1 MVKRYIGGLISA
13 TPPVVTFSKA
23 PGLWNTSEHIRY
35 QKLNTWPK
43 EQTLAK
49 IGTTTYDARS
59 LGVFVHFSDLIT
71 YLANSGTL
79 LSLLPSSGF
88 IKYNIKTGTS
98 TYEQITVSYVKDGSN
113 YTQSAFSLLGQ
124 SLGYTSDTVS
134 ILYFSNDD
142 NDSLVMDADGKG
154 VVTRS
159 QANAITGNWDKFQ
172 GSTELS
178 NNLPA
183 DSTFFYPPSSF
194 TSTNNASLISFPK
207 TSSAVW
213 LNLTAVTYRTN
224 NYSSQAWPSAMTST
238 VNTTTVAANSL
249 YTISDGVNSFIIGR
263 HGTTSAAYCVVDL
276 STGVITAT
284 AMMGI
289 SASAIANNTEED
301 AFGNQLFL
309 VDGRVTFHSNGNFYY
324 GGTRYWREPTI
335 PWTDTTN
342 TNISALTGGSSGQ
355 TGMDLF
361 GSVDTSGWVWFADW
375 GHDNGGFFNV
385 GNDSQLGTRPTN
397 IKLVPNDY
405 TN

>member
-13 TPPVVTFSKA
+13 TPPVVTFNKA

-49 IGTTTYDARS
+49 VGTTTYDARS
-59 LGVFVHFSDLIT
+59 LGVFVHFNDLIT
-71 YLANSGTL
+71 FLSNSGVL
-79 LSLLPSSGF
+79 LSILPSSGF
-88 IKYNIKTGTS
+88 IRYNIKTGTS

-124 SLGYTSDTVS
+124 SLDYTSPTVS

-142 NDSLVMDADGKG
+142 NDALVMDADGKG
-154 VVTRS
+154 VVTRA
-159 QANAITGNWDKFQ
+159 QANTVTGNWDKFQ
-172 GSTELS
+172 GSTEIS

-183 DSTFFYPPSSF
+183 DNTFLYPPTSVTGSSYA
-194 TSTNNASLISFPK
+194 TLVSFPK

-213 LNLTAVTYRTN
+213 INISATTYRTN
-224 NYSSQAWPSAMTST
+224 NYSTQSWPTAMTST
-238 VNTTTVAANSL
+238 VNISTVSANSL

-263 HGTTSAAYCVVDL
+263 HGTTTAAYCVVDL

-289 SASAIANNTEED
+289 TASAMSNNTEED
-301 AFGNQLFL
+301 AFGDQLFL
-309 VDGRVTFHSNGNFYY
+309 VDGRVTFHSNGTFYY

-335 PWTDTTN
+335 AWTNATGM
-342 TNISALTGGSSGQ
+342 SALGGGNAAQ

-375 GHDNGGFFNV
+375 GHDNGGFFGV

>member
-13 TPPVVTFSKA
+13 TPPVVTFDKA

-35 QKLNTWPK
+35 QKLNAWPK

-59 LGVFVHFSDLIT
+59 LGVFVHFNDLIT
-71 YLANSGTL
+71 YLGSTGVL
-79 LSLLPSSGF
+79 LSILPSSGY
-88 IKYNIKTGTS
+88 IRYNIKTGTS
-98 TYEQITVSYVKDGSN
+98 TFEQITVSYVKDGSN

-124 SLGYTSDTVS
+124 SLSYTSPTVS

-154 VVTRS
+154 VVTRG
-159 QANAITGNWDKFQ
+159 QASVISGNWDKFQ
-172 GSTELS
+172 GSTEIS

-194 TSTNNASLISFPK
+194 TNANNATIISFPK

-213 LNLTAVTYRTN
+213 LNLTAITYRTN
-224 NYSSQAWPSAMTST
+224 NYSSQAWPTAMTST
-238 VNTTTVAANSL
+238 VTTGSGAANSL

-263 HGTTSAAYCVVDL
+263 HGGTTAAYCVVDL
-276 STGVITAT
+276 STGIITAT
-284 AMMGI
+284 AMMSIVG
-289 SASAIANNTEED
+289 SGVVNNTEED

-309 VDGRVTFHSNGNFYY
+309 VDGRVTFHAGGTFYY
-324 GGTRYWREPTI
+324 GGTRYWRDSTI
-335 PWTDTTN
+335 AWYN
-342 TNISALTGGSSGQ
+342 ATGMSGLGGGASTQ

-375 GHDNGGFFNV
+375 GHDDGGFFGV

-405 TN
+405 ID

>member
-13 TPPVVTFSKA
+13 TPPVVTFNTA

-59 LGVFVHFSDLIT
+59 LGVFVHFNDLIT
-71 YLANSGTL
+71 FLANSGVL
-79 LSLLPSSGF
+79 LSILPSSGF
-88 IKYNIKTGTS
+88 IRYNIKTGTN

-124 SLGYTSDTVS
+124 SLNYTSDTVS
-134 ILYFSNDD
+134 ILYFLNDD
-142 NDSLVMDADGKG
+142 NDALVMDADGKG
-154 VVTRS
+154 VVTRG
-159 QANAITGNWDKFQ
+159 QASTVTGNWDKFQ
-172 GSTELS
+172 GSTEIS

-183 DSTFFYPPSSF
+183 DSTFLYPPTSVTGSSVA
-194 TSTNNASLISFPK
+194 TLVSFPK

-213 LNLTAVTYRTN
+213 LNISATTYRTN
-224 NYSSQAWPSAMTST
+224 NYSTQSWPTAMTST
-238 VNTTTVAANSL
+238 ITTGNVSANSI

-263 HGTTSAAYCVVDL
+263 HGATTAAYCVVDL

-289 SASAIANNTEED
+289 TASAMSNNTEED
-301 AFGNQLFL
+301 AFGDQIFL
-309 VDGRVTFHSNGNFYY
+309 VDGRVTFLSNGSFYY
-324 GGTRYWREPTI
+324 GGTRYWRETTTA
-335 PWTDTTN
+335 WTNATGM
-342 TNISALTGGSSGQ
+342 SALSGGNAAQ

-375 GHDNGGFFNV
+375 GHDNGGFFGV